1 MMIKFMTKQKTHRSR
16 QTAPL
21 SLLVSA
27 AAVVAVLTTPVMA
40 AQSTNKESAIT
51 RVSYSPGIELLKAK
65 NHASGRDL
73 NSFDALRMFFNAVQ
87 NDDAHILKRA
97 NRLLQA
103 MAGDDDEES
112 ARRISAAASLTME
125 SGRAA
130 KVRIAEEYRL
140 PPGAI
145 GWDFGNE
152 DGQLHPGFN
161 LVTPPDLSGP
171 FASANVA
178 VNGSALADGV
188 AGLTTFKG
196 DLENGVYRILI
207 VQPRIA
213 KQTATPKDKGSPFGS
228 HININGAEI
237 ETRPVVVASEVTN
250 LTNGGKSKPTL
261 TQGVQTWA
269 VVSNGRLSLDFPDMP
284 LGVAI
289 SAIIAEPVNVSNM
302 PLDPDVYD
310 AMLDALSDLNP
321 ASGPETRSGR
331 RNVGAFSSAPTSAPT
346 TSPRRGSTQRT
357 PARNT
362 ATRARFT
369 APRTRLAAATPA
381 AASSSPTNT
390 TSPIAPGPTTT
401 ATTDPIPFEDR
412 QILVKRS
419 LSDGD
424 DTMGRILDIAD
435 LFGPDGLDALFDC
448 ETCSL
453 TPNDSPDLS
462 VIEAQIAA
470 LAGDWLNNPGSLD
483 DVWSELQPISIAWP
497 EDFERAIVY
506 EFDID
511 VLQWVDVELRINA
524 ATGILV
530 WLDGEF
536 VFAASNPGAFV
547 DSLDWPFIL
556 NLPDLDGGQHFL
568 QVFLENHSGANGFA
582 LEIRGA
588 PVFATVPEPNSVAL
602 MAFGMLVFGFVM
614 RRRKQGA

>member
-1 MMIKFMTKQKTHRSR
+1 MIIKFMAKQKNHAAHPT
-16 QTAPL
+16 TPV

-27 AAVVAVLTTPVMA
+27 AAMAVLLTTPTTA
-40 AQSTNKESAIT
+40 AQSSNKEDAIA
-51 RVSYSPGIELLKAK
+51 RVSYNPGIELLKAK
-65 NHASGRDL
+65 NHANGRDL

-103 MAGDDDEES
+103 LAGEEDEES
-112 ARRISAAASLTME
+112 AQRISAAASLTLE

-152 DGQLHPGFN
+152 DGQLQPGFN
-161 LVTPPDLSGP
+161 LVAPPDFSDP

-178 VNGSALADGV
+178 ANGSALADGV

-207 VQPRIA
+207 VQPRRSKPSA
-213 KQTATPKDKGSPFGS
+213 APKEKDSPFGS
-228 HININGAEI
+228 RININGAEI
-237 ETRPVVVASEVTN
+237 ETKPVVVSNDITN
-250 LTNGGKSKPTL
+250 LTNGGDSKPTL
-261 TQGVQTWA
+261 TQGIQTWA
-269 VVSNGRLSLDFPDMP
+269 VVSNGQLTLDFPDMP
-284 LGVAI
+284 HGVAI
-289 SAIIAEPVNVSNM
+289 SAIIAEPVNVANM
-302 PLDPDVYD
+302 PLNPDVYD

-321 ASGPETRSGR
+321 ASGPQTGP
-331 RNVGAFSSAPTSAPT
+331 A
-346 TSPRRGSTQRT
+346 RRGSTAFATKPSST
-357 PARNT
+357 PTTGSRRRSSQQAPSRNP

-369 APRTRLAAATPA
+369 SSRTPFASAASVLAATPA
-381 AASSSPTNT
+381 PSTAPL
-390 TSPIAPGPTTT
+390 IAPGPTTT
-401 ATTDPIPFEDR
+401 AATAAIPFEDR

-424 DTMGRILDIAD
+424 DTFGRILDIAD

-448 ETCSL
+448 GTCSL
-453 TPNDSPDLS
+453 APTDTPDLTD
-462 VIEAQIAA
+462 IEAQIAA

-483 DVWSELQPISIAWP
+483 DVWSELQSVSIAWS

-511 VLQWVDVELRINA
+511 VLQWTDVELRINA

-536 VFAASNPGAFV
+536 VFGASNPSDFL
-547 DSLDWPFIL
+547 DTLDWPFISS
-556 NLPDLDGGQHFL
+556 LPDLDGGQHFL
-568 QVFLENHSGANGFA
+568 QVFLENHDAESGFA

-588 PVFATVPEPNSVAL
+588 PVFASVPEPNGVAL
-602 MAFGMLVFGFVM
+602 LAFGILAFGLIL
-614 RRRKQGA
+614 RRRKQRS